1 MTTESPDG
9 QRRGRILVLG
19 LPYFGKMLAHDLGEL
34 GWRAEYLPHPG
45 RSAPGWARIARAAAR
60 ADIVYLIGSRIDAKS
75 PQDRLL
81 RLRRKPT
88 VIHWVG
94 TDVQIAIEE
103 HRRHNVSLRV
113 AERPE
118 HWCDAPWLV
127 DELRSI
133 GVISE
138 YVSLPI
144 PVHTP
149 PAPPLPGTFRVLLY
163 YPVDPFDREVFD
175 GETLLRLPI
184 EFPDVPFTL
193 IPSPADTLPQPLPPN
208 LETRA
213 WVEDMDALYRET
225 TVVIRLTSHD
235 GQSFIAAEALSRGR
249 YVIWTF
255 GMPGCIKAEGFDAVA
270 AALRGLL
277 ERSRAGELKV
287 NQSGRRSVLERFG
300 KGRPLREL
308 DERLR
313 ALLPPGA

>member
-1 MTTESPDG
+1 MNPSPDG
-9 QRRGRILVLG
+9 ERRGRILILG
-19 LPYFGKMLAHDLGEL
+19 LPYFGKLLAKDLGEL
-34 GWRAEYLPHPG
+34 GWQAEFLPHPG
-45 RSAPGWARIARAAAR
+45 RSAPGWAKVAGAAAR
-60 ADIVYLIGSRIDAKS
+60 ADIVYLIGSRIDRKS

-81 RLRRKPT
+81 RLRKKAT

-94 TDVQIAIEE
+94 TDVQIAVEE
-103 HRRHNVSLRV
+103 HRKHNVSLRV
-113 AERPE
+113 AERPL

-127 DELRSI
+127 EELRTI

-144 PVHTP
+144 PIHVP
-149 PAPPLPGTFRVLLY
+149 PAPPLPEEFRVLLY
-163 YPVDPFDREVFD
+163 YPVDAFDREVFD
-175 GETLLRLPI
+175 GETLLRLPGA
-184 EFPDVPFTL
+184 FPDVPFTL

-208 LETRA
+208 LTCFD
-213 WVEDMDALYRET
+213 WVDDMDALYRET
-225 TVVIRLTSHD
+225 TVVVRLTSHD

-255 GMPGCIKAEGFDAVA
+255 AMPGCIRAVGFEEVA
-270 AALRGLL
+270 GALAGLI
-277 ERSRAGELKV
+277 EKHRAGELKV

-313 ALLPPGA
+313 ALLPA

>member
-1 MTTESPDG
+1 MSAGDG
-9 QRRGRILVLG
+9 EARGRILIVG
-19 LPYFGKMLAHDLGEL
+19 LPYFGKLLAKDLSEL
-34 GWRAEYLPHPG
+34 GWRAEFAPHPG
-45 RSAPGWARIARAAAR
+45 RSAAGWAKVAREAAR
-60 ADIVYLIGSRIDAKS
+60 ADIVYLIGSRIDRHS

-94 TDVQIAIEE
+94 TDVQIAIDE

-113 AERPE
+113 AERPL

-127 DELRSI
+127 DELRTI

-144 PVHTP
+144 PIHVP
-149 PAPPLPGTFRVLLY
+149 PAPPLPETFRVLLY
-163 YPVDPFDREVFD
+163 YPVDDFDREVFD
-175 GETLLRLPI
+175 HETLLRLPL
-184 EFPDVPFTL
+184 EFPEVAFTL
-193 IPSPADTLPQPLPPN
+193 IPSPAETLPRPLPPN
-208 LETRA
+208 LEARD
-213 WVEDMDALYRET
+213 WVEDMDQLYSDT
-225 TVVIRLTSHD
+225 TVVVRLTSHD
-235 GQSFIAAEALSRGR
+235 GQSFMAAEALSWGR

-255 GMPGCIKAEGFDAVA
+255 AMPGCIKAEGFEAVA
-270 AALRGLL
+270 AALRGLID
-277 ERSRAGELKV
+277 RHDRGELKV

-313 ALLPPGA
+313 ALLPA

>member
-1 MTTESPDG
+1 MSESADG
-9 QRRGRILVLG
+9 EARGRILILG
-19 LPYFGKMLAHDLGEL
+19 LPYFGKLLAKDLGDL
-34 GWRAEYLPHPG
+34 GWTAEFLPHPG
-45 RSAPGWARIARAAAR
+45 RSAPGWAKVARAAAR
-60 ADIVYLIGSRIDAKS
+60 ADIVYLIGSRIDRKS

-94 TDVQIAIEE
+94 TDVQIAIDE
-103 HRRHNVSLRV
+103 HRKHNVSLRV
-113 AERPE
+113 AERPL

-127 DELRSI
+127 DELRTV

-138 YVSLPI
+138 YVPLPI
-144 PVHTP
+144 PIHVP
-149 PAPPLPGTFRVLLY
+149 PAPPLPETFRVLLY
-163 YPVDPFDREVFD
+163 YPVDDYDREVFD
-175 GETLLRLPI
+175 GETLLRLPA
-184 EFPDVPFTL
+184 EFPEVPFTL
-193 IPSPADTLPQPLPPN
+193 IPSPAETLPGPLPPN

-213 WVEDMDALYRET
+213 WVDDMDQLYRET
-225 TVVIRLTSHD
+225 TVVVRLTSHD

-255 GMPGCIKAEGFDAVA
+255 PMPGCIKAEGFDAVA
-270 AALRGLL
+270 SALRGLID
-277 ERSRAGELKV
+277 RHNAGELKV

-313 ALLPPGA
+313 GLLPA